1 MQAEI
6 WSKTT
11 CPYCVKAKRLLTQ
24 LNIPF
29 TEYVIGATTD
39 QLSSDQ
45 VCATREQLLTRLP
58 SAKTVPQIWINGTH
72 MGGCDDLYAAHAN
85 GSLMKI
91 LQA

>member
-29 TEYVIGATTD
+29 TEYVIGASASDLSPGQVYATRD
-39 QLSSDQ
+39 QLL
-45 VCATREQLLTRLP
+45 AKLP
-58 SAKTVPQIWINGTH
+58 SAKTVPQIWINDTH
-72 MGGCDDLYAAHAN
+72 VGGCDDLYAAQASGRLAN
-85 GSLMKI
+85 L
-91 LQA
+91 LQG